1 MPANLKELTASIVAS
16 YVEANKIAAAD
27 LAAFITSTYAALR
40 EAGRPTAPE
49 NEAVAKPTAAQ
60 IRKSITPDALI
71 SFIDGKPYKML
82 KRHLTTHGLTGKAYQ
97 ERYGLQS
104 NYPMT
109 ALSYSAARSALAKK
123 LGLGRKVAP
132 EPVGAPVEAAKAAIV
147 AKGAAKPARAPRASK
162 GAPAAGE
169 KAGPGASVP
178 KAVRSPKAI
187 EPATDEFT

>member
-1 MPANLKELTASIVAS
+1 MAHRLKQLTAEIVSS

-27 LAAFITSTYAALR
+27 LPSLIESTLAALQAAEQPMVE
-40 EAGRPTAPE
+40 EAESTAK
-49 NEAVAKPTAAQ
+49 ATSAQ

-104 NYPMT
+104 NYPLT

-123 LGLGRKVAP
+123 MGLGRKATP
-132 EPVGAPVEAAKAAIV
+132 EPATPAPVAT
-147 AKGAAKPARAPRASK
+147 KGSPRA
-162 GAPAAGE
+162 APKSPKDE
-169 KAGPGASVP
+169 KAGPGARVP
-178 KAVRSPKAI
+178 KAISSTKAI
-187 EPATDEFT
+187 DPD